1 MSSKLKVKGRSVKSK
16 PPISNKAMQEFRMA
30 AFATKE
36 HLEMAEQQM
45 KMQIK
50 KDVYQQL
57 HEEII
62 PAIREEIEQDTWN
75 ESDDWTTL
83 VNTVTLLTALQDLY
97 GFSTKRMMKII
108 KTSNEYVGRINAG
121 ELDLLDM
128 MDNVEKRHKILF
140 EDRYK
145 DLAHKYAKERVPHEN
160 TA

>member
-1 MSSKLKVKGRSVKSK
+1 MSSKLKKKGKTPK
-16 PPISNKAMQEFRMA
+16 APLSNKAMQEFRMA

-57 HEEII
+57 QEEII

-75 ESDDWTTL
+75 ESDEWTTL
-83 VNTVTLLTALQDLY
+83 VNTCTFLTSLAELY
-97 GFSTKRMMKII
+97 GFGAKRMMKVVQQ
-108 KTSNEYVGRINAG
+108 SNGYVEQVNEGKLSLIEMINRLEKKKVMFDDKYKEMVAKYQQERIV
-121 ELDLLDM
+121 D
-128 MDNVEKRHKILF
+128 
-140 EDRYK
+140 
-145 DLAHKYAKERVPHEN
+145 EN